1 VFDTANRQNTSI
13 YPVDPRGLA
22 AVEYGIN
29 EGVNQTTDRNHLNAS
44 LDTLRTLAGN
54 TDGRAII
61 NRNDLATGMKQIIR
75 DSSGYYLL
83 GYNST
88 QAPTDGKFHEIKV
101 RVTRR
106 GLDVRARKG
115 YWALTPADAARAAAP
130 PKPEAPAAVSAAL
143 NAIAEPER
151 GRPARFWIG
160 TSRGESG
167 MTRVTFSWEPIGPP
181 PGAPAQEA
189 PATRIVLTASSA
201 DGKQLYKGRVP
212 EQAAAPA
219 ASPAPAPPSGGT
231 AAAAAPSGPGG
242 SVQFDAPP
250 GQVQLRIVVEGPRGQ
265 VVDSVSRDLTLPD
278 FSRVQVAFATPRVF
292 RGRTVRD
299 LAIIKANTAA
309 VPTADREFSRTDR
322 LLIRTEAYTPGSA
335 VPALTARLLNRGGGK
350 MADLTFQTG
359 QGGAG
364 DIELPLSSLAAG
376 DYLIELNAKTES
388 GTAQELIAFKVGR

>member
-1 VFDTANRQNTSI
+1 
-13 YPVDPRGLA
+13 VDPRGLA

-101 RVTRR
+101 KVTRR

-115 YWALTPADAARAAAP
+115 YWALTAADAARAAAP
-130 PKPEAPAAVSAAL
+130 PKPDAPAAVSAAL

-151 GRPARFWIG
+151 GRPARFWVG
-160 TSRGESG
+160 TARGQNG
-167 MTRVTFSWEPIGPP
+167 MTRVTFSWEPIAAA
-181 PGAPAQEA
+181 PGAAPDPSAQA
-189 PATRIVLTASSA
+189 VRIALTASSA

-212 EQAAAPA
+212 ED
-219 ASPAPAPPSGGT
+219 
-231 AAAAAPSGPGG
+231 AAAAATGG
-242 SVQFDAPP
+242 AVQFDGPP
-250 GQVQLRIVVEGPRGQ
+250 GPLQMKIVVEGQRGQ
-265 VVDSVSRDLTLPD
+265 VIDSVSRDLTLPD
-278 FSRVQVAFATPRVF
+278 FTRVQVSLATPRVY

-299 LAIIKANTAA
+299 LTAIKTNPDA
-309 VPTADREFSRTDR
+309 VPTADRDFSRTDR
-322 LLIRTEAYTPGSA
+322 LLIRTEAYTPGGG
-335 VPALTARLLNRGGGK
+335 VPALTARLLNRGGGQ
-350 MADLTFQTG
+350 MAVLPVQAG

-376 DYLIELNAKTES
+376 DYLIELNAKADT